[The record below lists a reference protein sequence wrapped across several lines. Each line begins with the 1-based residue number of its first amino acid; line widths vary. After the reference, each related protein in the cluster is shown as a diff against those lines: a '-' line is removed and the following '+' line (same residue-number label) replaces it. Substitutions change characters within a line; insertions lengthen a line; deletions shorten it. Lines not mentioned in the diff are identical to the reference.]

1 MLRYALCGMR
11 AGNTCFVNA
20 AVQCLRYTP
29 GLPLMLLPDLLSA
42 PLSLEALPA
51 PAQGAIATVTLRAP
65 DS

>member
-1 MLRYALCGMR
+1 MA

-29 GLPLMLLPDLLSA
+29 GLPLMLLPGLLDA
-42 PLSLEALPA
+42 PPVAG
-51 PAQGAIATVTLRAP
+51 AQQAKAGAAAVATITVRAA